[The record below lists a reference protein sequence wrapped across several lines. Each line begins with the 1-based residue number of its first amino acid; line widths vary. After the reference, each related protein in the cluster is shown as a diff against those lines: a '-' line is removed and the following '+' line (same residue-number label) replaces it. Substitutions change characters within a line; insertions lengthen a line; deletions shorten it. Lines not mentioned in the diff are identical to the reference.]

1 VAIDQYKKPAIPISK
16 RKSQE
21 MRFLREPVP
30 KPIYNFTPIRNFGA
44 FLALPRQK
52 PGFSLQSFG

>member
-1 VAIDQYKKPAIPISK
+1 MELRKIPGCVWRAAAIPISK

-21 MRFLREPVP
+21 PFQ

-44 FLALPRQK
+44 FAA
-52 PGFSLQSFG
+52 

>member
-1 VAIDQYKKPAIPISK
+1 MRFRGKAFGLIGGIAAGNSAIPISK

-21 MRFLREPVP
+21 MRFLRAPVP

-44 FLALPRQK
+44 FAA
-52 PGFSLQSFG
+52 